1 MEIILVY
8 YPFDLSNNTW
18 HQIKYSLN
26 LNTIF
31 INYNFLKL
39 THKNM
44 FHDNNT
50 NESTN
55 DIEYI
60 DDNTFFE
67 HDSSEDS
74 DEFEQNENAFHF
86 QICG

>member
-1 MEIILVY
+1 M
-8 YPFDLSNNTW
+8 S
-18 HQIKYSLN
+18 H
-26 LNTIF
+26 
-31 INYNFLKL
+31 YNE
-39 THKNM
+39 
-44 FHDNNT
+44 T

-55 DIEYI
+55 NIEYI

-74 DEFEQNENAFHF
+74 DEFEPNEHAFHF